1 MAEMVYKGR
10 IANHIAK
17 DMSQNEVELP
27 RLILNYQPVWRKPL
41 VGTYKDVNII
51 TMGPPSSGGVH
62 ILQMLNILENFNLKK
77 LGHNS
82 IEYVNI
88 LTETMKHA
96 YADRSLYLGDP
107 DYYQVPVNKL
117 INKTYAKTALK
128 YQKIKLPH
136 LKSNQAD

>member
-1 MAEMVYKGR
+1 
-10 IANHIAK
+10 
-17 DMSQNEVELP
+17 MSQNGG
-27 RLILNYQPVWRKPL
+27 LITKTDLENYQPVWRKPL

-96 YADRSLYLGDP
+96 YVDRSLYLGDP

-117 INKTYAKTALK
+117 INKTYANNIAS
-128 YQKIKLPH
+128 KISKNKIGSLI
-136 LKSNQAD
+136 

>member
-1 MAEMVYKGR
+1 
-10 IANHIAK
+10 
-17 DMSQNEVELP
+17 MSQNGG
-27 RLILNYQPVWRKPL
+27 LITEADLENYQPVWRKPL

-62 ILQMLNILENFNLKK
+62 VIQMLNILENFNLKK

-117 INKTYAKTALK
+117 INKTYANNIAS
-128 YQKIKLPH
+128 KISKNEITPSS
-136 LKSNQAD
+136 KSNQVD